1 MSTININLLP
11 EELRSS
17 GKSGGG
23 VSFGGS
29 AGLDSAAMAPIGIGL
44 AVAIAFGAIP
54 WAVGSFYLDPRRAA
68 AQQADDEVTAEINKY
83 QVTLNQLKGIAD
95 NKEYLRQQ
103 LSTLQSVA
111 GVTSSWGDVLN
122 ELRSQT
128 PANLW
133 FNNLKSDQAKST
145 ISVDGGALD
154 YGSVAYFHRNLDH
167 SEYFYEPQLSK
178 TELTQSSGVNVVK
191 FTMTVKVRLVKNKT

>member
-11 EELRSS
+11 EEMRST

-23 VSFGGS
+23 ASFGG
-29 AGLDSAAMAPIGIGL
+29 GGIDSAALAPIGIGL
-44 AVAIAFGAIP
+44 VVAIALGTIP
-54 WAVGSFYLDPRRAA
+54 SLVSSFYLEPRRAA

-95 NKEYLRQQ
+95 NKEYLRSQ
-103 LSTLQSVA
+103 LATLQSVA

-145 ISVDGGALD
+145 ITVDGGALD

-178 TELTQSSGVNVVK
+178 TELSQSSGVNVVK
-191 FTMTVKVRLVKNKT
+191 FTMTVKVRLIKNKT

>member
-11 EELRSS
+11 EEMR
-17 GKSGGG
+17 GTAKGGGG
-23 VSFGGS
+23 VSLGG
-29 AGLDSAAMAPIGIGL
+29 GGIDSAAMAPIGIGL
-44 AVAIAFGAIP
+44 VVAVALGAIP
-54 WAVGSFYLDPRRAA
+54 WAANSFYLEPRRAA
-68 AQQADDEVTAEINKY
+68 AQQAEDEVTAEINKY

-95 NKEYLRQQ
+95 NKEYLRSQ
-103 LSTLQSVA
+103 LATLQSVA

-133 FNNLKSDQAKST
+133 FNNLKSDQAKSVIT
-145 ISVDGGALD
+145 LEGGALD

-178 TELTQSSGVNVVK
+178 TELSQSSGVNVVK
-191 FTMTVKVRLVKNKT
+191 FTLSVKVRLIKNKT

>member
-11 EELRSS
+11 EEMRST

-23 VSFGGS
+23 ASFGG
-29 AGLDSAAMAPIGIGL
+29 GIDSAALAPIGIGL
-44 AVAIAFGAIP
+44 AVAVVLGLIP
-54 WAVGSFYLDPRRAA
+54 TAVSSFYLEPRRAA

-95 NKEYLRQQ
+95 NKEYLRAQ
-103 LSTLQSVA
+103 LATLQSVA

-133 FNNLKSDQAKST
+133 FNDLKSDQAKSVIT
-145 ISVDGGALD
+145 VNGGALD

-191 FTMTVKVRLVKNKT
+191 FTMTVKVRLIKNKT

>member
-11 EELRSS
+11 EEMRGS

-23 VSFGGS
+23 VSFGG
-29 AGLDSAAMAPIGIGL
+29 GIDGAALAPIGIGL
-44 AVAIAFGAIP
+44 VVAIALAAIP
-54 WAVGSFYLDPRRAA
+54 TAVSSFYLEPRKAA

-95 NKEYLRQQ
+95 NKEYLRSQ
-103 LSTLQSVA
+103 LATLQSVA

-133 FNNLKSDQAKST
+133 FNNLKSDPAKST
-145 ISVDGGALD
+145 ITVDGGALD

-167 SEYFYEPQLSK
+167 SEYFYEPELSK
-178 TELTQSSGVNVVK
+178 TELTQNSGVNVVK
-191 FTMTVKVRLVKNKT
+191 FTMTVKVRLIKNKT